1 MLRWFLIGFLCAAVV
16 LIIITLLILLIHYI
30 LEKDIRKLQVQL
42 IKDRMNNYKLPY
54 TYDKDAI
61 NDEDLKRFV
70 EMAEQIN
77 VITKEPYHE

>member
-42 IKDRMNNYKLPY
+42 IKDRMNNYKLLY